1 VLYLDAS
8 AIEKLIVPESESE
21 PLRNWLANRTDLVS
35 SSLVGVEVL
44 RAARRTLS
52 AITPDARGAED
63 ERLIHQSELAL
74 SRVATVTP
82 DRQILDLA
90 GRIEPAMLRTLDA
103 IHLATALT
111 IDGLEGL
118 VTYDTRLA
126 RAAQSAGL
134 VVFSPGA

>member
-1 VLYLDAS
+1 MLYLDAS

-21 PLRNWLANRTDLVS
+21 QLRNWLANRSDLVS

-52 AITPDARGAED
+52 AITPDAHGAED
-63 ERLIHQSELAL
+63 DRLIQQSELAL

-90 GRIEPAMLRTLDA
+90 GRIEPVMLRTVDA